1 MICSKVT
8 DLLVVIRDVFAANQ
22 ISDSVEHKFALK
34 RGEQLLEAERGTA
47 LGKDLDKLID
57 IVCKYEEH
65 ILS

>member
-1 MICSKVT
+1 MV
-8 DLLVVIRDVFAANQ
+8 RDVFAANQ

-34 RGEQLLEAERGTA
+34 RIEQLWEVECGTA
-47 LGKDLDKLID
+47 LGKDLDELID